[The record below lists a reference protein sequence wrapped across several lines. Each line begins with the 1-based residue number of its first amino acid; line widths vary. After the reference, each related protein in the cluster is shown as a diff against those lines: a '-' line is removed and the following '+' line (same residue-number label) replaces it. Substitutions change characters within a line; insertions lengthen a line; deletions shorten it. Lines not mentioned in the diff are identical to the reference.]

1 MSRRRKRKAFI
12 NDIVLQRVERLFD
25 AAFVEF
31 PAHTQRSDRYVE
43 LARKLAMKH
52 RVPLGKTYKMR
63 FCRSCGAY
71 FVYGTNARVR
81 IKDKRTVITCLR
93 CHDLRRY

>member
-12 NDIVLQRVERLFD
+12 NDIVLQRVDCLFD
-25 AAFVEF
+25 AAVVEF
-31 PAHTQRSDRYVE
+31 PAHAQRSNRYVE
-43 LARKLAMKH
+43 LAKKLATKY

-71 FVYGTNARVR
+71 FVYGANARVR

>member
-12 NDIVLQRVERLFD
+12 NDIVLQRVDRLFD

-31 PAHTQRSDRYVE
+31 PAHARRSDRYVE
-43 LARKLAMKH
+43 LAQKLATKY
-52 RVPLGKTYKMR
+52 RVPLGKTYKTR

-71 FVYGTNARVR
+71 FVYGANARVR

-93 CHDLRRY
+93 CHDVRRY